1 MTWNRFLGAAAIA
14 VLGCATGLSAQT
26 GTSERKDKTKIEVK
40 GGKEVTLT
48 GCLQRSDGSTDYVLT
63 DEIGRVKYA
72 VVTDDDLGKY
82 VDRRVEV
89 KGRAAN
95 RGDGSVKIEHQTEG
109 TSGGKT
115 QAKVETKGDATVMPY
130 LGLKSIKTVGSSCG
144 A

>member
-26 GTSERKDKTKIEVK
+26 GTSERKEKTKIEVK

-63 DEIGRVKYA
+63 DEIGRLKYA

-109 TSGGKT
+109 TSGEKT